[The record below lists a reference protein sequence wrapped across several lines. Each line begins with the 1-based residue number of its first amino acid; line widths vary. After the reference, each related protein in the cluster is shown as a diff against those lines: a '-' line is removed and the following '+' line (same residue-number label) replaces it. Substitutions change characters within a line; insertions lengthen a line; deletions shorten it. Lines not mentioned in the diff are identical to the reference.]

1 MDKGGI
7 SLTLL
12 DPSKRCYGLTIEDKL
27 YLASLVDLP
36 CIIEA
41 MKTLDYKTFY
51 KSCDAAQMMYI
62 HNVFLPIN
70 QRTDQDVA
78 QFVKAFNP
86 LTDDESFFVNLYQR
100 GKLKERLRKHVEQ
113 GEPLKLDDLKWR
125 HGLSPAAQNIRNV
138 RHKVDPIVDRKKVH
152 LVESVLKSIIET
164 GFADNCREE
173 LLEFD
178 KTGALISRKAGAVI
192 ERPRD
197 ADNMDQDYSYSIVQS
212 QY

>member
-1 MDKGGI
+1 
-7 SLTLL
+7 
-12 DPSKRCYGLTIEDKL
+12 
-27 YLASLVDLP
+27 
-36 CIIEA
+36 
-41 MKTLDYKTFY
+41 
-51 KSCDAAQMMYI
+51 
-62 HNVFLPIN
+62 
-70 QRTDQDVA
+70 
-78 QFVKAFNP
+78 
-86 LTDDESFFVNLYQR
+86 
-100 GKLKERLRKHVEQ
+100 
-113 GEPLKLDDLKWR
+113 
-125 HGLSPAAQNIRNV
+125 
-138 RHKVDPIVDRKKVH
+138 VH